1 MITKETKP
9 RAELRDI
16 LMYEIRKSPEC
27 SQVISVVIKTTR
39 RNLDCCNWY
48 AEWILEDRRLKCPR
62 AVEISKQLQA
72 QFDLA

>member
-39 RNLDCCNWY
+39 RNLDFCNWY
-48 AEWILEDRRLKCPR
+48 AEWILEDRRVKCPL
-62 AVEISKQLQA
+62 AIKITKKLQA

>member
-1 MITKETKP
+1 MTTKETKP
-9 RAELRDI
+9 QTELREI
-16 LMYEIRKSPEC
+16 LMNEIRKYSEC
-27 SQVISVVIKTTR
+27 SQVISVVIKPTR